1 MPLQGKL
8 LRALQEEFE
17 PLGSN
22 RVVHADVRIIA
33 ATSMDLPAMVA
44 QGRFRA
50 DLYYRLNVLTIPVP
64 ALRERLSDIETLSYS
79 VLDKLCAQHHT
90 GHLELD
96 EAALRLLKAH
106 GWPGNDAELHNTLER
121 TVMFSDG
128 PRIDAR
134 ALRDSW
140 ARASVHG
147 GFNAGGAVAT
157 ASAVSATA
165 PAGGSMSYDEAMRTF
180 ERQLLLDALD
190 AAQGQVSAA
199 ARALG
204 MAGRPCTGSWPRC
217 RFPRSRRRGRAPAFV
232 KIVAGGGTSLHNA
245 LPGSARPWR
254 APCCDTRASTPVP
267 APA

>member
-8 LRALQEEFE
+8 LRALQESEFE

-90 GHLELD
+90 GHLD

-106 GWPGNDAELHNTLER
+106 GWPGNVRELHNTLER

-128 PRIDAR
+128 RASTPAR
-134 ALRDSW
+134 SRDSW
-140 ARASVHG
+140 ARG
-147 GFNAGGAVAT
+147 
-157 ASAVSATA
+157 
-165 PAGGSMSYDEAMRTF
+165 
-180 ERQLLLDALD
+180 ER
-190 AAQGQVSAA
+190 
-199 ARALG
+199 
-204 MAGRPCTGSWPRC
+204 PRWLQ
-217 RFPRSRRRGRAPAFV
+217 RRREPSQRQ
-232 KIVAGGGTSLHNA
+232 
-245 LPGSARPWR
+245 
-254 APCCDTRASTPVP
+254 APCPRRRRPVVP
-267 APA
+267 